1 MGKLFNKLTCTGWK
15 WMPHASTNA
24 LIKAVDVFSL
34 KKKNNLCIPCYIRP
48 SRPHK
53 PSCHGQICS
62 FLTKEI
68 VSCKQ
73 HFSWIGKITTQNIS
87 TWSFSF
93 ITHNF
98 FLLEWIILHLTKCN
112 FFDLSIS
119 KFSTGLKLYHYIL
132 VRFNR
137 STSEGISDYLH
148 LISNLLNTILI
159 QFSHC
164 EGILTTRKTQ
174 RPPRLIKTQFWLI
187 KELTYRQEEIPI
199 MFPRYMFSVFTTLLW
214 AQCSSPHFTPTHPHL
229 WPHVNPGWR
238 QQQARNVLSQVRD
251 SVLAGPNEG

>member
-1 MGKLFNKLTCTGWK
+1 M
-15 WMPHASTNA
+15 
-24 LIKAVDVFSL
+24 DVFSL
-34 KKKNNLCIPCYIRP
+34 KKKNILCIPSYIRP

-62 FLTKEI
+62 FFTKEI
-68 VSCKQ
+68 PCKQ
-73 HFSWIGKITTQNIS
+73 HFSWIGKITTQNIG

-98 FLLEWIILHLTKCN
+98 FLSEWIILHLTKRN
-112 FFDLSIS
+112 FFDSLSIS
-119 KFSTGLKLYHYIL
+119 IFSTGLKLYHYIL
-132 VRFNR
+132 IRFNR
-137 STSEGISDYLH
+137 TTSEGISDYLH

-164 EGILTTRKTQ
+164 GGILATRKTQ
-174 RPPRLIKTQFWLI
+174 RPLR
-187 KELTYRQEEIPI
+187 KEVTYKQEEIPI
-199 MFPRYMFSVFTTLLW
+199 TFPRYTFSVFTTLLW
-214 AQCSSPHFTPTHPHL
+214 AQCSSPHFTPTQPHL

-251 SVLAGPNEG
+251 SVLAGPNES